1 MTRTAECGGWVVM
14 AVAAALAVMPAAAVD
29 RTFVVN
35 NGNMNV
41 AGNWSPSGVPAAG
54 DIGIVEGVATS
65 MTAVFSAS
73 LPGPPD
79 AIVVRSNGTIR
90 LNVSM
95 TEEQHLVLEGGR
107 LTAGANWTYG
117 SSISLRYPSEL
128 GVAGTPIMAVTGL
141 IQDAGSE
148 AGMLIISSTGS
159 GYLSF
164 NRPGGNTYSGGT
176 LVVTGRLVVL
186 QSDATGL
193 GPVEVRPGAVLQ
205 YGANLGLRSRVVL
218 NGGVLLV
225 TANWMLTS
233 TNALKGDGEIRS
245 DAGSITAALG
255 GLIED
260 FDSAQTGRLVKT
272 GAGVLNLTCRTNT
285 YSGGTLVREGILAVP
300 QGNERALGRGDVVVT
315 NGAELRLYA
324 LLEPTWPGYEIA
336 VLSNAM
342 VRLQGNS
349 ALFNSNVVVRD
360 GGTVAGHHV
369 AGNYGSYDRVR
380 IEGHVRL
387 LRYAAPTNGTGYNYW
402 YGTFRDGASPGRL
415 VWSGTGTGQT
425 YVAGAN
431 LYTGG
436 TEIEDG
442 GPLAAPLKL
451 SGAGRMPDV
460 GTILIHTNGVMDFN
474 GIRDMVGGLAGV
486 GIVQLGGAT
495 VTNSQEISPG
505 TNSTDAG
512 TLTVGGAGRI
522 VLGAGSTNTFHLRTP
537 VDYDQVVFTG
547 AAGLTLG
554 GVLKIEALSFIRN
567 GDYTLF
573 DLNGGAISGSF
584 SRVEMPP
591 RYRGA
596 VSTNSGDVVLTVT
609 GKDAGATVHLR

>member
-1 MTRTAECGGWVVM
+1 MSMSVAKCSMRAVVAGVIVLAATR
-14 AVAAALAVMPAAAVD
+14 AVAVD
-29 RTFVVN
+29 RTFSVN
-35 NGNMNV
+35 NGNMSI

-54 DIGIVEGVATS
+54 DTGIIEGVATS
-65 MTAVFSAS
+65 MTAVFSAA

-176 LVVTGRLVVL
+176 LVATGRLVVL

-225 TANWMLTS
+225 AANYTLTS

-272 GAGVLNLTCRTNT
+272 GTGVLNLTCRTNT
-285 YSGGTLVREGILAVP
+285 YSGGTLVREGILTVP
-300 QGNERALGRGDVVVT
+300 QGYERALGRGDVVVS

-324 LLEPTWPGYEIA
+324 VLEPTWPGYEIA
-336 VLSNAM
+336 VLSNAL

-349 ALFNSNVVVRD
+349 ALFSSNVVVRD

-380 IEGHVRL
+380 IEGRVRL
-387 LRYAAPTNGTGYNYW
+387 LRYAFATSYNYW

-442 GPLAAPLKL
+442 GPIAAPLKL
-451 SGAGRMPDV
+451 FGNGRMPDV

-486 GIVQLGGAT
+486 GTVQLGGAT

-537 VDYDQVVFTG
+537 VDRDQVVFTG

-554 GVLKIEALSFIRN
+554 GVLKVEAMSFIRN

-573 DLNGGAISGSF
+573 DLNGGAVSGSF

-591 RYRGA
+591 RYRG
-596 VSTNSGDVVLTVT
+596 VLSTNSGDVVLTVT
-609 GKDAGATVHLR
+609 GKDAGTTVQFR